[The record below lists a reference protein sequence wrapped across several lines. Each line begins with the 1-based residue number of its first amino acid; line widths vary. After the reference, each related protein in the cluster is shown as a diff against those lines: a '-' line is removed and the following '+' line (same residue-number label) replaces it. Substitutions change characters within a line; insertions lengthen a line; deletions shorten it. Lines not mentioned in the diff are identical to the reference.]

1 MKFNLPFFGK
11 LNNLKT
17 DDLKVVDTR
26 HWKISVIIGLAS
38 GLIGVLLWLSPV
50 GVDLEK
56 HVGLAWLFDQRG
68 AIKAPDDVAVVAINS
83 SASKDLGLPSLPRDW
98 PRSIHG
104 KVIDKLVALGASTIV
119 FDVNFQ
125 RAKSPE
131 DDAIFADSVSRSK
144 RVMLVEM
151 LNGKRQPLFD
161 ANGQTTGSIWTEQL
175 VSPIPMLSEVATGL
189 APFPLP
195 KVQVNVYQY
204 WAFKPSVGDVATM
217 PATALQM
224 KALELYEP
232 WLAVLQKAG
241 IENIDNL
248 PEQRAEIN
256 TALDLRKV
264 MRTLRRSYQND
275 LTLADRIE
283 NILSTENTNQMSAEE
298 IKVFRSL
305 NIMYAGPDNRYL
317 NFYGPPGTIT
327 TIPYNDI
334 INGENSI
341 TGSALPNL
349 SGKVVFIGF
358 SDLYDPG
365 QPDRFYTVFTRDDGV
380 DLSGVEI
387 AATAY
392 GNLLSNQA
400 ITPTGASQSVLF
412 IFIFGSFL
420 GGLIFLKSAMI
431 SVPLSLLAA
440 GFYAAGVQHMFVAEN
455 IWFPLATPI
464 IVQLPFALLIGLLT
478 QYLLERKMQQRFSKA
493 VSYYLPENVAKEL
506 TEKEVDS
513 ESLNKVVYGVCFA
526 NDMSGFSTISQGK
539 TPEQLAKFMNAYF
552 DALAQ
557 ELKRYDVDVTEFHAD
572 TIMCAWTGETAKDI
586 DRGKPLLAALALLD
600 TVKQFNITMGGI
612 NLNGRVGLEEGS
624 FYLGHT
630 GGGGR
635 MGFSI
640 LGDCANTAARL
651 ESLNKHLGTHI
662 LSSETVA
669 ANSDNLLLRPLG
681 KFVLKGQESPVPVVE
696 VIGIKDSVDDAQVQL
711 CANFDKALNIYHQ
724 QNWSTACEMFEAI
737 LDGTPEDG
745 PTKFY
750 LELSQL
756 NLKSSAQY
764 DDPTLVHM
772 DEK

>member
-1 MKFNLPFFGK
+1 MKFNQPFFGK

-17 DDLKVVDTR
+17 ENLKVDTR
-26 HWKISVIIGLAS
+26 HWKISVIIGLVS

-50 GVDLEK
+50 GVDFEK

-68 AIKAPDDVAVVAINS
+68 AIEAPDDVAVVAINS
-83 SASKDLGLPSLPRDW
+83 NASEDLGLPSLPRDW

-104 KVIDKLVALGASTIV
+104 KLVDKLVALGAGTIV

-131 DDAIFADSVSRSK
+131 DDAIFADSVSRAE
-144 RVMLVEM
+144 RVMLVEI

-161 ANGQTTGSIWTEQL
+161 ANGQATGSIWTEQL
-175 VSPIPMLSEVATGL
+175 VSPIPMLSEAVIGL

-232 WLAVLQKAG
+232 WLALLQKAG
-241 IENIDNL
+241 VADIENL
-248 PEQRAEIN
+248 PKHRAEIK
-256 TALDLRKV
+256 TAHNLRKV
-264 MRTLRRSYQND
+264 MRTLRRSYQSD
-275 LTLADRIE
+275 LTLADRVE
-283 NILSTENTNQMSAEE
+283 NILSSEYTNKMSAKN
-298 IKVFRSL
+298 IRVFRSL

-341 TGSALPNL
+341 TGSALPDLN
-349 SGKVVFIGF
+349 GKMIFIGF

-400 ITPTGASQSVLF
+400 ITPTGASQSVLY
-412 IFIFGSFL
+412 IFIFGFL
-420 GGLIFLKSAMI
+420 LGVLIFLKSAII
-431 SVPLSLLAA
+431 SVPLALLAA
-440 GFYAAGVQHMFVAEN
+440 GLYAAGVQHMFAAEN

-478 QYLLERKMQQRFSKA
+478 QYLLERKMQQRYSKA
-493 VSYYLPENVAKEL
+493 VSYYLPDHVAKEL
-506 TEKEVDS
+506 TEKEIDAD
-513 ESLNKVVYGVCFA
+513 SLNKVVYGVCFA

-539 TPEQLAKFMNAYF
+539 TPEELAEFMNAYF
-552 DALAQ
+552 EAMAQALK
-557 ELKRYDVDVTEFHAD
+557 LYDVDVTEFHAD
-572 TIMCAWTGETAKDI
+572 TIMCAWTGETANDI
-586 DRGKPLLAALALLD
+586 DRSKPLLAALALLD
-600 TVKQFNITMGGI
+600 TVKQFNVTMGGI

-651 ESLNKHLGTHI
+651 EGLNKHLGTHI
-662 LSSETVA
+662 LASEAVA
-669 ANSDNLLLRPLG
+669 ASSDNLLQRSLG
-681 KFVLKGQESPVPVVE
+681 KFVLKGQATPVPVVE
-696 VIGIKDSVDDAQVQL
+696 VLGPKDKIDDNIILL
-711 CANFDKALNIYHQ
+711 CERFSEALTIYHQ
-724 QNWSTACEMFEAI
+724 QNWSLACDMFEAI

-745 PTKFY
+745 PSKFY
-750 LELSQL
+750 LERSQF
-756 NLKSSAQY
+756 NLKTSAQY